1 MNYYTINTSDD
12 LKIIGHYPQTR
23 IRVDTGE
30 NVRVDG
36 YLAMKANDFPDF
48 VPNFKLELHHKAKP
62 TNFLPKNPA
71 SFGWIIDTKFKM
83 ILDNYNLPKHHY
95 YKVKVYQ
102 NNKILDYYWLHYIV
116 DDFWDFIDT
125 DKSYVEVFKFETPFD
140 IKVIKNIP
148 IISQKQIIEEEE
160 KYDYGNIRIGSIKMN
175 KHFPKYD
182 LYQTRC
188 INYNTIISENLRN
201 DLIKEGMTGF
211 ETKLYDKF
219 ETTD

>member
-1 MNYYTINTSDD
+1 MDYYTINTSDD
-12 LKIIGHYPQTR
+12 LKIIGHYPQTALR
-23 IRVDTGE
+23 TDIGD

-36 YLAMKANDFPDF
+36 YLAMKANVFPDF
-48 VPNFKLELHHKAKP
+48 VPDFKLELHHKAKI
-62 TNFLPKNPA
+62 TNFLPKDPA
-71 SFGWIIDTKFKM
+71 SFGWIIDDKFKM
-83 ILDNYNLPKHHY
+83 ILENYHLPKHNY
-95 YKVKVYQ
+95 YNVKVYQ

-116 DDFWDFIDT
+116 EDFWEFIDR
-125 DKSYVEVFKFETPFD
+125 DKSYGEVFKLETPFD
-140 IKVIKNIP
+140 IKVIKKIP
-148 IISQKQIIEEEE
+148 IISHNQIIEEENRNG
-160 KYDYGNIRIGSIKMN
+160 YGNIRIGNIKMN
-175 KHFPKYD
+175 KYFPKYD